1 MKATT
6 GFWQRPRLIAR
17 ERRRHRDR
25 TTRLLAFLDAASE
38 TAAFGLKE
46 HDRLALAREQML
58 RRTRSRRG
66 NSKLPQLIDYVL
78 SRPLMSSAMIEK
90 ELKVTTRG
98 RLTS

>member
-1 MKATT
+1 
-6 GFWQRPRLIAR
+6 
-17 ERRRHRDR
+17 
-25 TTRLLAFLDAASE
+25 
-38 TAAFGLKE
+38 
-46 HDRLALAREQML
+46 ML

-78 SRPLMSSAMIEK
+78 SRPLMSSTMIEK